1 MVVVRALYEAKST
14 ENEPLCKTRS
24 GQFGTRRNRKSVQ
37 EVSKH
42 FDSSAKSQGHY
53 GKTDIRYWQAAV
65 FRQSYTRSGL
75 AHRASEWA
83 IKIQHVGRRETFPLG
98 TANRA
103 AAAAKAKNIYLSL
116 HASGWETTL
125 AKFKP
130 KASAQCRDGDY
141 RWRVPKTSDCECWR
155 PIKDD

>member
-1 MVVVRALYEAKST
+1 MGAVYEAKST
-14 ENEPLCKTRS
+14 ERGVLAGQRS

-42 FDSSAKSQGHY
+42 FDSSTEPQGHY
-53 GKTDIRYWQAAV
+53 GKTDIRYWQTAV
-65 FRQSYTRSGL
+65 FRQSYTRNGL